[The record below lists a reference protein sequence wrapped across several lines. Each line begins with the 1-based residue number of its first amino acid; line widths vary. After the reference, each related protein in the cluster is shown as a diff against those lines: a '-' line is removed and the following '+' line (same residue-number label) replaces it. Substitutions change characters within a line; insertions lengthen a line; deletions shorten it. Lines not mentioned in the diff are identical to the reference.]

1 MSGPALG
8 NGPAVALPSP
18 QVVNEPHVGHD
29 RDKKRLRGARE
40 EFDDLLGELGNLA
53 GTMPRPT
60 LLPVP
65 PEQGPPTTSAREP
78 SGVHVVPDKAS
89 SNRKD
94 AGDKVFSDKAS
105 GHKALSDKASSEKL
119 PSQRAP
125 TASASTASA
134 PTENAPGTR
143 LRHPL
148 AGQIEEMTVSVP
160 KPSSPAAGA
169 ATHVSHR
176 TDSPAADASSGGVG
190 DRSGE
195 GSQSLAARRSLS
207 RVSAKPIDL
216 QVDSSLMAML
226 QRPRGSAA
234 EGAKEV
240 STQAPAPEPPPQPL
254 PFDTPELGAGL
265 AAHVSHLLAGGGH
278 EALIRL
284 APDEFGMLEVRVTL
298 HDGQVNVAFGA
309 AVAQTRVALEQ
320 ALPQLRDLLGAAG
333 LRLNDAS
340 IVSQLAR
347 AVERPGGLPSR
358 ASIADVPGG
367 NSEAAGRLSGSRR
380 TKRTDVDLYV

>member
-18 QVVNEPHVGHD
+18 QVVNEPHAGHD

-40 EFDDLLGELGNLA
+40 EFDDLLGELGNFA
-53 GTMPRPT
+53 GAMPRPA

-65 PEQGPPTTSAREP
+65 PEPGPTATSAREP

-89 SNRKD
+89 SDRKD
-94 AGDKVFSDKAS
+94 AGDKGS
-105 GHKALSDKASSEKL
+105 SDKASSDKL
-119 PSQRAP
+119 PLQRAP
-125 TASASTASA
+125 TASAPTASA
-134 PTENAPGTR
+134 PTEQAPGTR

-148 AGQIEEMTVSVP
+148 ARQVEDMTVSVP
-160 KPSSPAAGA
+160 KPATTAIATPAAGA
-169 ATHVSHR
+169 GTLGVHR
-176 TDSPAADASSGGVG
+176 TESSTADASSGAAG

-195 GSQSLAARRSLS
+195 GSQTLAGRRSLS
-207 RVSAKPIDL
+207 RVTAKQIDL
-216 QVDSSLMAML
+216 QVDSSVMAML
-226 QRPRGSAA
+226 QRPRGSATD
-234 EGAKEV
+234 GAREV
-240 STQAPAPEPPPQPL
+240 PTQAPVPEPAQQPL

-367 NSEAAGRLSGSRR
+367 SSEAAGRLSGSRR

>member
-8 NGPAVALPSP
+8 NGPAVAPPSP
-18 QVVNEPHVGHD
+18 QIVNEPHAGHD

-40 EFDDLLGELGNLA
+40 EFDDLLGELGNFA
-53 GTMPRPT
+53 GATPRPT

-65 PEQGPPTTSAREP
+65 PEQGPPATSAREP
-78 SGVHVVPDKAS
+78 SGVHVVPDKAAS
-89 SNRKD
+89 DRKD

-105 GHKALSDKASSEKL
+105 GDKASSEKL

-125 TASASTASA
+125 IASA
-134 PTENAPGTR
+134 PTANAPTEKTPGTR

-148 AGQIEEMTVSVP
+148 ASQIEDMTVSVP
-160 KPSSPAAGA
+160 KPSSPAAGP

-176 TDSPAADASSGGVG
+176 PDSHAADASAGGAL

-195 GSQSLAARRSLS
+195 GSQSLAARRSLN

-234 EGAKEV
+234 DVAKEV
-240 STQAPAPEPPPQPL
+240 STQAPVPEPPQQPL
-254 PFDTPELGAGL
+254 PFDTPDLGAGL

-298 HDGQVNVAFGA
+298 QDGQVNVAFGA